1 MTSRFSIPVLLFLA
15 GVCVHPAGPA
25 AADDKEKPATTRPVI
40 SEEVAP
46 LEAIAPVAKDGHK
59 GEAFLRKPPGK
70 GPFPAVVI
78 VHGGAT
84 AFPTAALKKFA
95 LITWPTRFLA
105 AGYVVV
111 VPTFR
116 SRVVDPQTRDS
127 LEDILATVEYVRK
140 LPYVDA
146 KSIVVNGISSGGELA
161 LSVAVETDIAISVPD
176 EPFGQLFTR
185 MVTKDVPKKGESL
198 RSHFGTDPKRWRM
211 LYTAECQKLTRDK
224 IAKIRCPILIVQG
237 DVFPGINFN
246 KEILIPELRDL
257 GKDVV
262 ILTYPGEPHGFA
274 TRDFASQA
282 STNLSDKT
290 PLGRKATR
298 PYPQVNESA
307 FEDDHALV
315 RRHLP
320 TKPTPIDAKLVK
332 QVPFETK

>member
-1 MTSRFSIPVLLFLA
+1 MCLIPRFAPVLLFVA
-15 GVCVHPAGPA
+15 GFILLPARPA
-25 AADDKEKPATTRPVI
+25 AADNKAKPAPTRPVI

-78 VHGGAT
+78 VHGGST
-84 AFPTAALKKFA
+84 TFPTAALKKFA
-95 LITWPTRFLA
+95 RGTWPSRFLA

-116 SRVVDPQTRDS
+116 SRVEDPQTRDS
-127 LEDILATVEYVRK
+127 LEDVLATVEYVRK
-140 LPYVDA
+140 LPYADA

-161 LSVAVETDIAISVPD
+161 LSVAVETDVAIVVPD
-176 EPFGQLFTR
+176 EPFGMLFTG
-185 MVTKDVPKKGESL
+185 MVNKDVPKKGESL
-198 RSHFGTDPKRWRM
+198 RSHFGLDPKRWRQ

-224 IAKIRCPILIVQG
+224 VAKIRCPILIVQG
-237 DVFPGINFN
+237 DVFPGTNFN

-257 GKDVV
+257 GKNVV
-262 ILTYPGEPHGFA
+262 VLTYPGEPHGFA
-274 TRDFASQA
+274 FSESMKGRE
-282 STNLSDKT
+282 KT
-290 PLGRKATR
+290 PFPRTATR
-298 PYPQVNESA
+298 PFPAVAESV
-307 FEDDHALV
+307 FEDVHALA

-332 QVPFETK
+332 QIPFGEK